1 MSESKG
7 DIIVVDIES
16 SPLTLSDVMS
26 MIEECKNS
34 STYAGY
40 DIFVDG
46 DRRAIVARP
55 KVRTCQAA

>member
-1 MSESKG
+1 MGGTEG
-7 DIIVVDIES
+7 DIVVVDIDS
-16 SPLTLSDVMS
+16 SPLTLSDVMI
-26 MIEECKNS
+26 MFEECKNS